1 MCALSLRPSILTST
15 IASCSNYHRPL
26 GLEKSWFKGL
36 ILVSGVFS
44 LFCPLRKELLD
55 LKNKGFVLAYVYP
68 TFGLDETV
76 RRSAS
81 PLVLLEPETTPS
93 GTSSL
98 IGTLSTEIA
107 KKAGCDMGEK
117 AAFAA
122 NKEVRKGI
130 NMYLRA
136 DKSPPPKLPRSPLL
150 HRYAMG

>member
-1 MCALSLRPSILTST
+1 
-15 IASCSNYHRPL
+15 L

-93 GTSSL
+93 GTRSL

-130 NMYLRA
+130 NIYLRA